1 MLKFIQIF
9 LSTVLALCALG
20 VICLLAMPFVIMFWP
35 IIILALPITLII
47 YLIQLLEKINTNKNK
62 KTKNKKEQ

>member
-20 VICLLAMPFVIMFWP
+20 MICILAIPFVIMFWP
-35 IIILALPITLII
+35 IIILALPIALII

-62 KTKNKKEQ
+62 KIKRSK

>member
-9 LSTVLALCALG
+9 LSTVLALVALG
-20 VICLLAMPFVIMFWP
+20 VACLLLMPVLIMFWP
-35 IIILALPITLII
+35 LLLLALPIALII

-62 KTKNKKEQ
+62 KIKRSK